1 MNFKKVFTMKNRY
14 SPLVF
19 SIISL
24 ISLVFLSCVEDE
36 TSIPELMCNQPNLA
50 INTSVVEVRNN
61 TNPVAAKYLYDDIM
75 EGYVISSDESGNFF
89 KTISI
94 QTLPAKNVVTQG
106 FSIGVDATNTYIN
119 YRVGRKVFIKLKN
132 QFTDINYGSLRIGSL
147 YVNAYGNTSV
157 GRIDQNDYKNV
168 LNASCEVIDES
179 KLIRSLSISELLN
192 DNNINTLVELSNVQ
206 FSDAAMGRHY
216 FEESNNIGGA
226 TNWNLRDKAG
236 NQVIFRTSRYANFAS
251 KLVPKGSGTVR
262 GILTKYGSDYQ
273 IMIRSEKDISMEG
286 KRSVPFFS
294 EDFQMVQNN
303 VNFSLPGWSNIVE
316 KGTKLWKSTVFAGNG
331 YAEFNTT
338 GTTAAEIV
346 AWLVSPKINIDDY
359 KNAVLSF
366 RSAQHDLKVD
376 SPLNSLEVYVS
387 TNFDGFNVA
396 NAEWIKLEA
405 ILPTL
410 STPVRQFISSDRID
424 LSSYSGNIHIAFKY
438 VGSGKDKILNGA
450 FMVDDVVIVGD
461 K

>member
-1 MNFKKVFTMKNRY
+1 MKNRY
-14 SPLVF
+14 SF
-19 SIISL
+19 SFFLIIAFA
-24 ISLVFLSCVEDE
+24 FLNCAGDE
-36 TSIPELMCNQPNLA
+36 TAIPELMCNQPDLIANR
-50 INTSVVEVRNN
+50 SVAEVHNN
-61 TNPVAAKYLYDDIM
+61 ANPVAAKYLYDDII
-75 EGYVISSDESGNFF
+75 EGYVVSSDESGNFF

-94 QTLPAKNVVTQG
+94 QTLPIKNVVTQG
-106 FSIGVDATNTYIN
+106 FSIGVDATNSYID
-119 YRVGRKVFIKLKN
+119 YRVGRKVYIKLKN

-147 YVNAYGNTSV
+147 FVNAYGNTSV
-157 GRIDQNDYKNV
+157 GRIDQKDYKNV
-168 LNASCEVIDES
+168 LNASCVVIDEN
-179 KLIRSLSISELLN
+179 KLVRSVTVSELLN
-192 DNNINTLVELSNVQ
+192 DDNINTLVELSNVQ

-216 FEESNNIGGA
+216 FEETNNVGGA

-273 IMIRSEKDISMEG
+273 IMVRSDKDILMEG

-316 KGTKLWKSTVFAGNG
+316 KGTKLWKSIVYAGNG

-338 GTTAAEIV
+338 STTAAEIV
-346 AWLVSPKINIDDY
+346 AWLVSPKINVDNY

-387 TNFDGFNVA
+387 TNFDGSNVA
-396 NAEWIKLEA
+396 KANWTKLEA
-405 ILPTL
+405 VLPSL

-438 VGSGKDKILNGA
+438 VGSGKDKVLNGA
-450 FMVDDVVIVGD
+450 FMIDDVVIVGD

>member
-1 MNFKKVFTMKNRY
+1 MKNRFN
-14 SPLVF
+14 SSVF
-19 SIISL
+19 SIIAL
-24 ISLVFLSCVEDE
+24 AFLNCAGDE
-36 TSIPELMCNQPNLA
+36 TAIPELMCNQPDLIANR
-50 INTSVVEVRNN
+50 SFDEVYNY
-61 TNPVAAKYLYDDIM
+61 TNPVAAKYLYDDII
-75 EGYVISSDESGNFF
+75 EGYVVSSDESGNFF
-89 KTISI
+89 KSISI
-94 QTLPAKNVVTQG
+94 QTLPIKNAVTRG
-106 FSIGVDATNTYIN
+106 FSIGVDATNSYID

-147 YVNAYGNTSV
+147 FVNAYGNASV
-157 GRIDQNDYKNV
+157 GRIDQNDYKNI
-168 LNASCEVIDES
+168 LNASCVVIDEN
-179 KLIRSLSISELLN
+179 KLVRSVTVPELLN
-192 DNNINTLVELSNVQ
+192 DDNINTLVELSNVQ

-216 FEESNNIGGA
+216 YEETNNVGGA

-236 NQVIFRTSRYANFAS
+236 NQVIFRTSKYANFAS

-273 IMIRSEKDISMEG
+273 IMVRSDKDILMEG

-316 KGTKLWKSTVFAGNG
+316 KGTKLWKSVVYAGNG

-338 GTTAAEIV
+338 STTAAEIV
-346 AWLVSPKINIDDY
+346 AWLVSPKINMEDY
-359 KNAVLSF
+359 KNSVLSF

-376 SPLNSLEVYVS
+376 SSLNSLEVYVS
-387 TNFDGFNVA
+387 TNFDGSNVA
-396 NAEWIKLEA
+396 KANWTKLEA
-405 ILPTL
+405 VLPSL

-424 LSSYSGNIHIAFKY
+424 LSSYSGNIHIGFKY
-438 VGSGKDKILNGA
+438 VGSGKDKVLNGA
-450 FMVDDVVIVGD
+450 FMIDDVVIVGD

>member
-1 MNFKKVFTMKNRY
+1 MKSRFN
-14 SPLVF
+14 SSFFL
-19 SIISL
+19 IIAL
-24 ISLVFLSCVEDE
+24 ALLGCTGDE
-36 TSIPELMCNQPNLA
+36 TAIPELICNQPDLIVNR
-50 INTSVVEVRNN
+50 SVAEVHNN
-61 TNPVAAKYLYDDIM
+61 TNPVAAKYLYDDII
-75 EGYVISSDESGNFF
+75 EGYVVSSDESGNFF

-94 QTLPAKNVVTQG
+94 QTLPDKNGVVQG
-106 FSIGVDATNTYIN
+106 FNIGIDATNTYID
-119 YRVGRKVFIKLKN
+119 YRIGRKVFVKLKD
-132 QFTDINYGSLRIGSL
+132 QFTDINFGSLRIGSL
-147 YVNAYGNTSV
+147 FVNAYGNTSV

-168 LNASCEVIDES
+168 LNASCIVIDENR
-179 KLIRSLSISELLN
+179 LVRSLTVSELLN

-206 FSDAAMGRHY
+206 FSDAAMGRYY
-216 FEESNNIGGA
+216 FEEANSVGGA

-236 NQVIFRTSRYANFAS
+236 NQVIFRTSRYANFAG
-251 KLVPKGSGTVR
+251 KLVPKGSGAVR

-273 IMIRSEKDISMEG
+273 IMVRSDKDIVMEG

-303 VNFSLPGWSNIVE
+303 VNFSLPGWSNIVV
-316 KGTKLWKSTVFAGNG
+316 KGTKLWKSIVYAGNG

-338 GTTAAEIV
+338 STTAAEIV

-359 KNAVLSF
+359 KNSVLSF

-376 SPLNSLEVYVS
+376 SPSNSLEVYVS
-387 TNFDGFNVA
+387 TNFDGSNVGKA
-396 NAEWIKLEA
+396 KWIKLEA

-410 STPVRQFISSDRID
+410 STPARQFISSDRID
-424 LSSYSGNIHIAFKY
+424 LSAYSGDIHIAFKY
-438 VGSGKDKILNGA
+438 VGSGKDKTLNGA

>member
-1 MNFKKVFTMKNRY
+1 MKNRFN
-14 SPLVF
+14 SSVF
-19 SIISL
+19 SIIAL
-24 ISLVFLSCVEDE
+24 AFLNCAGDE
-36 TSIPELMCNQPNLA
+36 TAIPELMCNQPDLIANRSFA
-50 INTSVVEVRNN
+50 EVYNY
-61 TNPVAAKYLYDDIM
+61 TNPVAAKYLYDDII
-75 EGYVISSDESGNFF
+75 EGYVVSSDESGNFF

-94 QTLPAKNVVTQG
+94 QTLPIKNAVTRG
-106 FSIGVDATNTYIN
+106 FSIGVDATNSYID

-147 YVNAYGNTSV
+147 FVNAYGNASV
-157 GRIDQNDYKNV
+157 GRIDQNDYKNI
-168 LNASCEVIDES
+168 LNASCVVIDEN
-179 KLIRSLSISELLN
+179 KLVRSVTVPELLN
-192 DNNINTLVELSNVQ
+192 DDNINTLVELSNVQ

-216 FEESNNIGGA
+216 YEETNNVGGA

-236 NQVIFRTSRYANFAS
+236 NQVIFRTSKYANFAS

-273 IMIRSEKDISMEG
+273 IMVRSDKDILMEG

-316 KGTKLWKSTVFAGNG
+316 KGTKLWKSVVYAGNG

-338 GTTAAEIV
+338 STTAAEIV
-346 AWLVSPKINIDDY
+346 AWLVSPKINMEDY
-359 KNAVLSF
+359 KNSVLSF

-387 TNFDGFNVA
+387 TNFDGSNVA
-396 NAEWIKLEA
+396 KANWTKLEA
-405 ILPTL
+405 VLPSL

-424 LSSYSGNIHIAFKY
+424 LSSYSGNIHIGFKY
-438 VGSGKDKILNGA
+438 VGSGKDKVLNGA
-450 FMVDDVVIVGD
+450 FMIDDVVIVGD